1 MAGEDKDLE
10 KQIKRL
16 TELRKKLND
25 ASSVSEQNRL
35 LVEQNELLDEANKFY
50 KKNKAQ
56 IDGANSA
63 LEGNLDKLNDTNKSL
78 QGLLLVN
85 KGIVGTFKE
94 MTVESAKFSRS
105 TDEWFKK
112 GELLAEQYLKVSK
125 NIGLSEK
132 QSKLVANNFNAAV
145 RESLLLGTSISELE
159 QMMTQ
164 FANDTGRARILGE
177 DELENLSLIKEGT
190 GLFET
195 EVASMAEQFDLM
207 GISSQQM
214 VNVLNSAIGSS
225 REMGL
230 NSGKVIKTLQSNFKT
245 MQQYSFTSG
254 VKGMT
259 EMAKQAVRMRIDV
272 SDVLQMAD
280 KFYQPEAAIEAA
292 ANLQLLGGDI
302 AKAFGDPFETMY
314 LARNKPEELAKRV
327 GKMTE
332 NMVSFNDQT
341 GEFDFPAEARMQ
353 LQAVSKELGIGM
365 DSLTEMTRQTSKIK
379 SIKMNVS
386 GNILDENMR
395 EGIAGMARMKDGKW
409 VVDFAEGGKT
419 MTKSIDELTSEQAKL
434 VMDQDKENKDKT
446 ETDYLR
452 EIALYT
458 QTFSEKVG
466 NITESQQFGFA
477 AEMDVYGTTMDAFLT
492 DTIDTYKVESTKMF
506 TALTNSFGEGGLV
519 IIDKEYENSVRAACN
534 FGIVNGIA
542 NEYGGNY
549 KMIICNSNN
558 FAVTRA
564 QKTGGVSLEMYFL
577 ESGLV
582 DTSNDIYT
590 LEGGF
595 SNWEEFKAYSD
606 AHDNLKYSELPR
618 NLYGYDYL
626 KEAQKTY
633 AEIIAD
639 GQAPVDMP
647 WVGTIRHPLKWLA
660 SLYYYANV
668 RRKITATEHFKK
680 YGHYIGTDLQM
691 AREVSEPDASFDFV
705 FDKVDLLPVDLI

>member
-1 MAGEDKDLE
+1 MADEDKDLE

-35 LVEQNELLDEANKFY
+35 LVEQNELLAEANKY
-50 KKNKAQ
+50 YEKNKSD
-56 IDGANSA
+56 IDTANSA
-63 LEGNLDKLNDTNKSL
+63 LGRNLAKLNETNKSL

-85 KGIVGTFKE
+85 KGIVGTFKT

-125 NIGLSEK
+125 NIGLSEN

-177 DELENLSLIKEGT
+177 EELENLSLIKEGT

-272 SDVLQMAD
+272 SEVLQMAD

-434 VMDQDKENKDKT
+434 IMDQDKENKDKSD
-446 ETDYLR
+446 TDYLR

-506 TALTNSFGEGGLV
+506 TALTNSFGEGGLREELRKTFV
-519 IIDKEYENSVRAACN
+519 GPTGEGFMEEEFRTV
-534 FGIVNGIA
+534 F
-542 NEYGGNY
+542 
-549 KMIICNSNN
+549 SNMTN
-558 FAVTRA
+558 AINKSA
-564 QKTGGVSLEMYFL
+564 
-577 ESGLV
+577 ESGNMDIAKLNASAKDIDIFTGAFGAV
-582 DTSNDIYT
+582 DDVRINGGDGTYVTGPKGSFKLNGQDEYYGKD
-590 LEGGF
+590 GGF
-595 SNWEEFKAYSD
+595 VA
-606 AHDNLKYSELPR
+606 
-618 NLYGYDYL
+618 
-626 KEAQKTY
+626 
-633 AEIIAD
+633 
-639 GQAPVDMP
+639 
-647 WVGTIRHPLKWLA
+647 
-660 SLYYYANV
+660 
-668 RRKITATEHFKK
+668 
-680 YGHYIGTDLQM
+680 GTDLKGGDIKNTSSSVSTSSNNVNINGTIDVRGPQGTIAQFSADEVKKLVMKIM
-691 AREVSEPDASFDFV
+691 AGDDASGG
-705 FDKVDLLPVDLI
+705 KTSNMSAMYQNT